1 MVEPEAARGPTAE
14 TPVASSLVAEAK
26 SARPK
31 VSTKRYVPA
40 PSVPVPASVS
50 ILSIGVQTRLVR
62 LGLNAD
68 QSLQV
73 PRSGAFAGWYTK
85 GAAPGEVGPA
95 VIVGHYDSVDG
106 PAVFYR
112 LSELQPGQ
120 SVQVGRADGTVVTF
134 AVDRVKRFSKGEFPT
149 DEVYGRVN
157 RPELRLITCGGSFD
171 YDTRRYRDNYV
182 VFAHIV

>member
-1 MVEPEAARGPTAE
+1 M
-14 TPVASSLVAEAK
+14 
-26 SARPK
+26 
-31 VSTKRYVPA
+31 
-40 PSVPVPASVS
+40 PASVS
-50 ILSIGVQTRLVR
+50 IPHIGVQTRLVK

-73 PRSGAFAGWYTK
+73 PHRDELAGWYTR
-85 GAAPGEVGPA
+85 GAVPGEVGPA

-112 LSELQPGQ
+112 LSELLPGQ
-120 SVQVGRADGTVVTF
+120 TVQVGRADGTVVTF
-134 AVDRVKRFSKGEFPT
+134 AVDRVEQFKKGGFPT

-171 YDTRRYRDNYV
+171 YETRHYRENSV
-182 VFAHIV
+182 VFAHMI